1 MRPSLLL
8 PFLFLSCWL
17 FGQGPEPSRLYE
29 FGKRVQV
36 DHAAVASAHPEATRV
51 GIEVLRRGGNAFDA
65 AIAVQLALAVVYP
78 RAGNLG
84 GGGFMV
90 ARCADGRALS
100 YDYREMAPARA
111 ARNMYLDAEG
121 KPIADLSVRGG
132 LAAGVP
138 GTVSGLFS
146 MHAHAVLPFTELI
159 EPAIALAE
167 KGFCLTAGDAASLNR
182 YQEVFA
188 STNNHVPAF
197 VKVGGWKKG
206 DRLVQPELAQ
216 TLRRIRDGGRE
227 GFYEGE
233 TARLLAEQMRAGGGI
248 IDEAD
253 LKAYATKPRPVL
265 RFSYKGYQLLSMGP
279 PSSGGTCLAEL
290 MGITAQFPLEKYGF
304 HRPQTVHLMVE
315 AERRAYADRAAHL
328 GDPDFWPVPTGLL
341 SPAYWAERA
350 AEIDPQKAT
359 PSTGVA
365 AGDFEG
371 EQTTHLSVLDAEGN
385 AVSVT
390 TTLNSNYG
398 CKVVVKGAGFFL
410 NNEMDD
416 SSIKPGVP
424 NQFGLV
430 GAEANAIQPGKRM
443 LSSMTPTIVLDST
456 GKVKMVVGTPGGA
469 TIITSVFQ
477 VVHNVLTFGMNLSEA
492 VNAPRFHHQWLPDQI
507 FIEKNALPKATVKA
521 LEAMGHK
528 IVVRENIGL
537 VDAILVHENGRI
549 EAVGDDRGDDA
560 AAGY

>member
-1 MRPSLLL
+1 MLLRLLL
-8 PFLFLSCWL
+8 LFLIPAGL
-17 FGQGPEPSRLYE
+17 LGQQPVNAPDYAL
-29 FGKRVQV
+29 GKRVL
-36 DHAAVASAHPEATRV
+36 AERTAVASAHPEATRV

-90 ARCADGRALS
+90 AYTTDGRALS
-100 YDYREMAPARA
+100 YDYREVAPSLSTRD
-111 ARNMYLDAEG
+111 MYLDARG
-121 KPIADLSVRGG
+121 NPVPDLSVRGA

-146 MHAHAVLPFTELI
+146 MHAHARLPFAELVQ
-159 EPAIALAE
+159 PAIDLAE
-167 KGFCLTAGDAASLNR
+167 NGFPLTAGDAASLNR
-182 YQEVFA
+182 YQTVFLE
-188 STNNHVPAF
+188 TNDHLPAF
-197 VKVGGWKKG
+197 VKAGGWKKG
-206 DRLVQPELAQ
+206 DRLVQPELAA
-216 TLRRIRDGGRE
+216 TLCRIRDAGRE
-227 GFYEGE
+227 GFYSGE
-233 TARLLAEQMRAGGGI
+233 TAQLIAEQMRRRAGI
-248 IDEAD
+248 LSETD
-253 LKAYATKPRPVL
+253 LQAYATRQREVL
-265 RFSYKGYQLLSMGP
+265 SFGFRGHTLLSMPP
-279 PSSGGTCLAEL
+279 PSSGGICLAQL
-290 MGITAQFPLEKYGF
+290 MGITEQLSLEQYGF
-304 HRPQTVHLMVE
+304 HHPTTVHLMAE

-328 GDPDFWPVPTGLL
+328 GDPDHWKVPAGLV
-341 SPAYWAERA
+341 SPEYWAERA
-350 AEIDPQKAT
+350 QTIDPLRAT
-359 PSTGVA
+359 PSAGVA

-398 CKVVVKGAGFFL
+398 CKLVVKGAGFFL

-416 SSIKPGVP
+416 FSIKPGVP

-430 GAEANAIQPGKRM
+430 GAEANAIAPGKRM

-469 TIITSVFQ
+469 TIITTVFQ
-477 VVHNVLTFGMNLSEA
+477 VVHNVLTFGMDLDRA

-507 FIEKNALPKATVKA
+507 FVEKNAFPRKTLKK
-521 LEAMGHK
+521 LEAMGHR
-528 IVVRENIGL
+528 IIVRENIGL
-537 VDAILVHENGRI
+537 VDAILVHPDGRL
-549 EAVGDDRGDDA
+549 EAVGDGRGDDA